1 MFKKKFVRK
10 LENVPIGEKL
20 STDLEKIEEQ
30 TGLFKPEV
38 QYMNNYQGAV
48 SRMKCFQGITE
59 ADSLLI
65 GEEDEEEEENGY
77 QHCDANQYELYLH
90 EIAQEQA

>member
-10 LENVPIGEKL
+10 LENVPIGGKL
-20 STDLEKIEEQ
+20 STDLDNIEEQ
-30 TGLFKPEV
+30 TGLFKPEI
-38 QYMNNYQGAV
+38 QYMNNYQGSV

-65 GEEDEEEEENGY
+65 GEEDEEEENGY